1 MFTIG
6 ITFVAVHLNQFNWFL
21 HFLILEGGLI
31 IILIDC
37 MIFLSPFQDLCQ
49 QFLPMHSWTLELSA
63 YRMLSS
69 DLLFKSLELT
79 LFNCRFF
86 LNRFLVCFNLFVLLF
101 LVNSMHHSVFSA
113 LHGLYPNFKKIK
125 ICDVTIQETNNHNT
139 HIAQYLK

>member
-1 MFTIG
+1 MRG
-6 ITFVAVHLNQFNWFL
+6 WEDLASL
-21 HFLILEGGLI
+21 HVYYRYYFCSCSSELVQLVPPLILEGGLI

-125 ICDVTIQETNNHNT
+125 ICDVTI
-139 HIAQYLK
+139 